1 MIVAVQKGYGRC
13 VTHITKVF
21 VKRTSFVVQKA
32 PQKAK
37 SCRVA
42 AFCSYPKFATSLQPL
57 RTPQFQSACTT
68 VVMMQM
74 TTETISYRVHDLY
87 GPY

>member
-1 MIVAVQKGYGRC
+1 MIVTVQKGYGRC

-42 AFCSYPKFATSLQPL
+42 AFCSYPKFATSPSQPL
-57 RTPQFQSACTT
+57 RTPQFSICMYNSGNDAND
-68 VVMMQM
+68 
-74 TTETISYRVHDLY
+74 YRDNQL
-87 GPY
+87 